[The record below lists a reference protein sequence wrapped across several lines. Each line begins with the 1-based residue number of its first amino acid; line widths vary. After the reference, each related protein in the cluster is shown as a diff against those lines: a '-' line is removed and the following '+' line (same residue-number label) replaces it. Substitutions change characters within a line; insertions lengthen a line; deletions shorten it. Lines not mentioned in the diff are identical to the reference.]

1 MIRGCVVATIV
12 LATFA
17 LAACESSQSR
27 SARLRAA
34 AGNRPT
40 ERGLQIGRANP
51 DVRIE
56 AATLINDEKA
66 GRSAA
71 VVELRNTSAHPLAAL
86 PLLFTVT
93 GADGKQ
99 LFSNNLPGAS
109 ADLTTVPSIAPGD
122 TLTWVNDAIVG
133 VAGGKAV
140 DARVGEPATAP
151 TAGVAPPRLRLSKV
165 RLETDPIDG
174 VTAVGRVVN
183 PSQVPQERLVIFAT
197 ARRGSAIV
205 AAGRGVV
212 PVVKPGDA
220 SAPFKV
226 FFVGDPTGAKLKLQA
241 PAVSLGT
248 TP

>member
-1 MIRGCVVATIV
+1 MIRGAPLAIVV
-12 LATFA
+12 LATLA

-34 AGNRPT
+34 AANRPA
-40 ERGLQIGRANP
+40 ERGVQVGRANP

-56 AATLINDEKA
+56 AATIINDAKA

-71 VVELRNTSAHPLAAL
+71 VVELRNTSTRPQAAL
-86 PLLFTVT
+86 PLLLTVT
-93 GADGKQ
+93 GAGGKK

-122 TLTWVNDAIVG
+122 TLAWVNDAIVG
-133 VAGGKAV
+133 IPGATAVA
-140 DARVGEPATAP
+140 ARVGEPATAP
-151 TAGVAPPRLRLSKV
+151 TTVAAPQLRLSKV

-174 VTAVGRVVN
+174 VTAVGRVFN
-183 PSQVPQERLVIFAT
+183 PSQIPQERLVIFAT
-197 ARRGSAIV
+197 ARRGSRIV

-212 PVVKPGDA
+212 PVLKPGEA
-220 SAPFKV
+220 GAPFKL
-226 FFVGDPTGAKLKLQA
+226 FFVGDPAGAKLKLQA

-248 TP
+248 QP